1 MTTVD
6 NELPF
11 RLVLF
16 WEPTEIVLDILE
28 KSILQCSQKLDLGLL
43 HPNIKIL
50 LLSKSKKQLQSLLAT
65 TLLRKHPR
73 VAALELKSDI
83 LILHNAWGT
92 LGHIGKTASNAEISE
107 LSKQA
112 KTS

>member
-1 MTTVD
+1 MD

-65 TLLRKHPR
+65 KENSEGTVLSPLQ
-73 VAALELKSDI
+73 AACLPD
-83 LILHNAWGT
+83 
-92 LGHIGKTASNAEISE
+92 GHGSR
-107 LSKQA
+107 
-112 KTS
+112 